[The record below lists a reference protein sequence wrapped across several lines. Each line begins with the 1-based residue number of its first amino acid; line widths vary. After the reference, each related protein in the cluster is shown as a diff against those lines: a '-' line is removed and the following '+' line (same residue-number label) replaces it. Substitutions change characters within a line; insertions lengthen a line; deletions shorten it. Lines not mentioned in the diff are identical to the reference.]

1 MSAVSDRTT
10 RTTKK
15 DQAET
20 FLTALRK
27 SGNVSAACRSAR
39 IGRQRVYERRE
50 SDPEFAAAWDVA
62 LDEAVDSLE
71 SEGWRR
77 ARDGTLK
84 PIFYEGQ
91 KCGEIREYSDT
102 LLIFLLKGH
111 RPARFRETVRQE
123 QQHSGEVLIRVKY
136 DDALPGDYD
145 PPATTAPGAEA
156 GDQ

>member
-1 MSAVSDRTT
+1 VVRETEET
-10 RTTKK
+10 LKK
-15 DQAET
+15 GTPEA
-20 FLTALRK
+20 FLAALRK
-27 SGNVSAACRSAR
+27 TGNVSAACKLSRNAR
-39 IGRQRVYERRE
+39 CMVYRQRDT
-50 SDPEFAAAWDVA
+50 DPEFAAAWDAA

-71 SEGWRR
+71 AEGWRR

-84 PIFYEGQ
+84 PVFQGGE

-145 PPATTAPGAEA
+145 PPAAPAPGADA
-156 GDQ
+156 DHQ